1 MPCCGPFSRRLTLPL
16 TCLTFGLF
24 AFVVNALLFWLV
36 GAVRAGLPR
45 RGLAAPL
52 FGSVVMG
59 LVGGL
64 LNNVLVSKRER
75 ERTLMQLVVIT
86 GMSGAGKATA
96 AKVFEDMAYT
106 VVDNLPPILLP
117 ELVEKCLAAGEQPP
131 GERLAVVI
139 DARSGSFLVGLEP
152 ALTLVRQAGVR
163 PTVLFLDASDGVLVQ
178 RFKETRRKHPLFEDH
193 GGILGSVRAERA
205 LLEDIKE
212 GADKVVDTSDM
223 DAPELRNLLLS
234 EFAPAP
240 DKNQGLIVTVN
251 SFGFKYGL
259 PLDADLVFDVRFLVN
274 PHYVDDL
281 RPYDGRNQIIE
292 EYRDARPGQRPVFG
306 EAV

>member
-1 MPCCGPFSRRLTLPL
+1 
-16 TCLTFGLF
+16 
-24 AFVVNALLFWLV
+24 
-36 GAVRAGLPR
+36 
-45 RGLAAPL
+45 
-52 FGSVVMG
+52 
-59 LVGGL
+59 
-64 LNNVLVSKRER
+64 
-75 ERTLMQLVVIT
+75 MQLVVVT
-86 GMSGAGKATA
+86 GMSGAGKASA

-117 ELVEKCLAAGEQPP
+117 ELVEKCQRAGEQPP

-139 DARSGSFLVGLEP
+139 DARSGSFFMGLEP
-152 ALTLVRQAGVR
+152 AMALVRKAGVR
-163 PTVLFLDASDGVLVQ
+163 PVVLFLDASDGVLIQ
-178 RFKETRRKHPLFEDH
+178 RFKETRRKHPLFEDQ
-193 GGILGSVRAERA
+193 GGILGSIRAERS

-212 GADKVVDTSDM
+212 RSDKVVDTSDM
-223 DAPELRNLLLS
+223 GAHELRSLLLS
-234 EFAPAP
+234 EFAPAL

-292 EYRDARPGQRPVFG
+292 EYVMRDPDSGLFLVKLYDLMDWSVPRYIAEGKAYLTVAIGCTGGRHRSVVVSEKLGGHLRALGYRVLVQHRDVNK
-306 EAV
+306 

>member
-1 MPCCGPFSRRLTLPL
+1 
-16 TCLTFGLF
+16 
-24 AFVVNALLFWLV
+24 
-36 GAVRAGLPR
+36 
-45 RGLAAPL
+45 
-52 FGSVVMG
+52 
-59 LVGGL
+59 
-64 LNNVLVSKRER
+64 
-75 ERTLMQLVVIT
+75 MQLVIIT

-117 ELVEKCLAAGEQPP
+117 ELVEKCLSAGEQPP

-139 DARSGSFLVGLEP
+139 DARAGSFLMGLEP

-163 PTVLFLDASDGVLVQ
+163 PILLFLDASDGVLIQ
-178 RFKETRRKHPLFEDH
+178 RFKETRRKHPLFEDQ
-193 GGILGSVRAERA
+193 GGILGSLRAERS

-212 GADKVVDTSDM
+212 GSDKVVDTSDM
-223 DAPELRNLLLS
+223 DAPTLRNLLLT
-234 EFAPAP
+234 EFAPAL
-240 DKNQGLIVTVN
+240 DKNQGLVVTVN

-259 PLDADLVFDVRFLVN
+259 PLDADLVFDVRFLIN

-292 EYRDARPGQRPVFG
+292 EYVMRDPDSGLFLQKLYDLIDWSIPRYIAEGKAYLTV
-306 EAV
+306 AVGCTGGRHRSVVVSEKLGHHLRGLGYRVLVQHRDVNK